1 MFHRDV
7 IKTVQKNFKNSA
19 EVSNSL
25 KYFGILVSQN
35 NNDIKIGQNDYI
47 ENLTILKRSCVL
59 FNSDKNGW
67 LAAFDLLDIF
77 TQSIK
82 FHYTFHYHVLRVQM
96 FEKCDSSNRQ

>member
-35 NNDIKIGQNDYI
+35 NNGMKIGQNDYI

-59 FNSDKNGW
+59 FNSVQEW
-67 LAAFDLLDIF
+67 LVGCF
-77 TQSIK
+77 
-82 FHYTFHYHVLRVQM
+82 
-96 FEKCDSSNRQ
+96 